1 MNTGLTPTSGIW
13 APTIRYHEGTFWLV
27 TTLVDD
33 DRPQTDF
40 TRWTNV
46 IFKAKDPYKPSS
58 WSNAVHFNF
67 TGYDTSPFWDKDGKV
82 YITGAHAWQVS
93 PGIHQAEAN
102 LDTGEVGEWRNIWN
116 GTGGLAPEGPHIYY
130 KDDYYYMLAAE
141 GGTGLDHM
149 VTMARSKSIH
159 GPYEAN
165 PHNPVL
171 TNANTT
177 NYFQTVGHADIFQDS
192 NGNW

>member
-1 MNTGLTPTSGIW
+1 
-13 APTIRYHEGTFWLV
+13 V

-46 IFKAKDPYKPSS
+46 IFKGKDPYKPSS
-58 WSNAVHFNF
+58 WSNAIHFNF

-102 LDTGEVGEWRNIWN
+102 LDTGEIGEWRNIWN

-130 KDDYYYMLAAE
+130 KDGFYYMLTAE
-141 GGTGLDHM
+141 GGTGVDHM

-165 PHNPVL
+165 PRNPVL